1 MDYGVAAQ
9 GRKIIMMVV
18 IDTNIIISAVLN
30 PSGMAAEALAKAM
43 SKPFEPVVC
52 SYILDELH
60 RKFQEKFPSKILE
73 LEAFLYHMLRAVLIV
88 PTPKAN
94 SRDEDKIR
102 DIKDRPISRAAVN
115 AAVDYILTGDKD
127 FLEAGIKFSRI
138 ISVQDFMNL

>member
-1 MDYGVAAQ
+1 
-9 GRKIIMMVV
+9 MMVM

-30 PSGMAAEALAKAM
+30 PSGRAAEALAKAM

-94 SRDEDKIR
+94 SRNKISPDNKR
-102 DIKDRPISRAAVN
+102 SGLYEFIAYITRFSFSQANNRKTARP
-115 AAVDYILTGDKD
+115 L
-127 FLEAGIKFSRI
+127 
-138 ISVQDFMNL
+138 QP

>member
-9 GRKIIMMVV
+9 GRKIIMMVM

-30 PSGMAAEALAKAM
+30 PSGRAAEALAKAM

-94 SRDEDKIR
+94 SRNKISPDNKR
-102 DIKDRPISRAAVN
+102 SGLYEFIAYITRFSFSQANNRKKARP
-115 AAVDYILTGDKD
+115 L
-127 FLEAGIKFSRI
+127 
-138 ISVQDFMNL
+138 QP